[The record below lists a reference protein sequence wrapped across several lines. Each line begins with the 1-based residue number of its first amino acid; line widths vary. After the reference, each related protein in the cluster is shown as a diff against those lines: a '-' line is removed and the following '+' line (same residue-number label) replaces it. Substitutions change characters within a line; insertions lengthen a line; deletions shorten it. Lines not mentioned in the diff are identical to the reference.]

1 MTKNTIREDLRAMLA
16 GHSVPLI
23 TLDACTE
30 ATLQIFRSW
39 LLTQASEHRGSA
51 ETAETVT
58 LRSLETIFA
67 EQVEKLAKSLRPERV
82 DICKD
87 PTTSEI
93 LNPNPTVPSRQSL

>member
-1 MTKNTIREDLRAMLA
+1 MTKNIRADIRAMLA
-16 GHSVPLI
+16 AHGVKPAM
-23 TLDACTE
+23 LDMGTN
-30 ATLQIFRSW
+30 ATVQIFRTW
-39 LLTQASEHRGSA
+39 LLEHASDHRGNA

-93 LNPNPTVPSRQSL
+93 LNPNPMVPSRQSL